1 MDELDKAL
9 IVELSHDGRTSVPKL
24 SEKLGVT
31 TPTIRSRLNRLL
43 ERGLIKIAALTDH
56 TKIEGATVA
65 LIGVNL
71 SKYNLAKNLDLISGL
86 DEVNWCA
93 VVTGRYDVM
102 LEVTTTDG
110 MQGLYSFLNEKL
122 NLIGEIQSS
131 ETFVVMRAKRKWS
144 LLPEGLKKAW
154 GKGNQ

>member
-1 MDELDKAL
+1 MDDLDKAL
-9 IVELSHDGRTSVPKL
+9 IVELSHDGRTSVPRL
-24 SEKLGVT
+24 SERLGVT
-31 TPTIRSRLNRLL
+31 TPTVRSRLNRLL
-43 ERGLIKIAALTDH
+43 ETGRIKIASLTDH
-56 TKIEGATVA
+56 SGIEGATVA

-71 SKYNLAKNLDLISGL
+71 SKYNLAKNLDLISSL

-102 LEVTTTDG
+102 LEVTTIDG
-110 MQGLYSFLNEKL
+110 MQGLYRFLNDKL

-131 ETFVVMRAKRKWS
+131 ETFVVMRAQRKWS

-154 GKGNQ
+154 SKTD